1 MCDLKLR
8 VAVIIEE
15 IERILNSDID
25 SNYRNELIEIRKWLL
40 QAARPEAT
48 VGSIL
53 RVLEVVCYYVV
64 DWRLLDRDDNIG
76 KSLWG
81 LREAYKKLLKKSLS

>member
-8 VAVIIEE
+8 VAVIVEN

-25 SNYRNELIEIRKWLL
+25 SDYRNELIEIRKWLL

-53 RVLEVVCYYVV
+53 RVIDVVCYYVV

-76 KSLWG
+76 KSLLR
-81 LREAYKKLLKKSLS
+81 LREAHKTLLKKCVS